1 MRRREFIALFGGAA
15 ATWPMAAHAQQPTM
29 PLVGF
34 LTDGTPEGFAPRLAA
49 FKRGLAD
56 GGYSEGRNVVIEPRF
71 ASHNYDLLPSLAE
84 DLVRRQ
90 ASAIVTVGSEKV
102 TRAAKAATATIPIVA
117 IVAGDP
123 VKRGLVASINHPGGN
138 LTVVS

>member
-15 ATWPMAAHAQQPTM
+15 ATWPMAAYAQQPAM

-34 LTDGTPEGFAPRLAA
+34 LADGTPEGFAPRLAA

-56 GGYSEGRNVVIEPRF
+56 GGYIEGHNVVIEPRF

-84 DLVRRQ
+84 DLARRQ
-90 ASAIVTVGSEKV
+90 VSAIVTVGSEKV

-117 IVAGDP
+117 VLAGDP
-123 VKRGLVASINHPGGN
+123 HLRRRGRLHE
-138 LTVVS
+138 L